1 MSDYIDCDILV
12 FVTKEKD
19 TWRKKPNFLWGFIQ
33 NFLPV
38 KSQKRKTLKP
48 LVLGWTQKSLL
59 LIPAKPVAGSHV
71 WQLHRAPHL
80 SMELLNTISTA
91 FSLHTD
97 ESLTSF
103 TGP

>member
-19 TWRKKPNFLWGFIQ
+19 TWRKKPNFLWGFTQ

-48 LVLGWTQKSLL
+48 LVLG
-59 LIPAKPVAGSHV
+59 
-71 WQLHRAPHL
+71 
-80 SMELLNTISTA
+80 
-91 FSLHTD
+91 
-97 ESLTSF
+97 
-103 TGP
+103 